1 MLKKSLNKLSENQ
14 LHTLSVYSNLIDRA
28 KVNKNVKEFEW
39 NAGRLRGYLEC
50 LYQLEVITSEELESI
65 YLWFFEQN
73 RMETEE

>member
-1 MLKKSLNKLSENQ
+1 MIKKSLNKLSKNQ

-28 KVNKNVKEFEW
+28 RVNKNVKEFEW

-50 LYQLEVITSEELESI
+50 LYQLEVINSEELESI